1 MLIIIYL
8 LFLNQIYS
16 INLNMTNNL
25 VLYKTT
31 EIYCLVG
38 H

>member
-1 MLIIIYL
+1 MLIIIHL

-16 INLNMTNNL
+16 INLNNL